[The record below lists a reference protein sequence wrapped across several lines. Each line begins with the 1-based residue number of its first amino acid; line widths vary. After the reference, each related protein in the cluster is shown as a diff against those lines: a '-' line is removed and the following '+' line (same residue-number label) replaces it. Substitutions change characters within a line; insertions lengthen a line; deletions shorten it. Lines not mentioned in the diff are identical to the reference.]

1 MDAVHVILLMFVL
14 LAFGI
19 PISYSMIAASG
30 LYFLMSDIPFM
41 TLFQRFANSVNSV
54 PLLAVPTFI
63 LAGNLMNVGG
73 ITHSLFRAVNSSI
86 FGRWKGGLAQVNI
99 VASLI
104 FAGMS
109 GAALADIGGL
119 GAIEIES
126 MQKNGY
132 KSDDAIAV
140 TLASSAIGP
149 IFPPS
154 IPLIIYATVAQVSG
168 LRILLAGVVPGIVLT
183 IVLMAQ
189 VGVFA
194 RLRDYP
200 RGEINLSWNERFQIQ
215 IKAIPALLA
224 PVILLAGMLTGAYS
238 PTELASVAAVYSL
251 VVSVLFYKTMSMAAF
266 TRAIAKTASDVANI
280 MLIAAAAFLLSFVL
294 TVEQAP
300 MFFRQVFLNLSDN
313 LVVMVLATNGILL
326 ILGMFLPMMF
336 AVLVLT
342 PIIVP
347 VLVALGMDPIHIGIM
362 IVFNLVI
369 GLYTPPFGQ
378 GLFLASAMTGRP
390 VLHIVRAMV
399 PYYVPLIV
407 ALLLVSFFPA
417 ITLWLPR
424 MVMGN

>member
-1 MDAVHVILLMFVL
+1 MNAVQVILLMFAML
-14 LAFGI
+14 GLGI
-19 PISYSMIAASG
+19 PVSYSMLAASG
-30 LYFLMSDIPFM
+30 LYFLVSDIPFM

-63 LAGNLMNVGG
+63 LAGNLMNTGG
-73 ITHSLFRAVNSSI
+73 ITHSLFRAVNTSL
-86 FGRWKGGLAQVNI
+86 FGRLKGGLAQVNV

-119 GAIEIES
+119 GAIEIEA
-126 MQKNGY
+126 MEKNGY

-168 LRILLAGVVPGIVLT
+168 LRILLAGIMPGIVMTL
-183 IVLMAQ
+183 VMMAQ
-189 VGVFA
+189 VAIFA

-200 RGEINLSWNERFQIQ
+200 RGELGLSRKERFQIQ
-215 IKAIPALLA
+215 VKAIPALLA

-238 PTELASVAAVYSL
+238 PTELASVAAVYSF
-251 VVSVLFYKTMSMAAF
+251 VVSVLFYKTMTFEAF
-266 TRAIAKTASDVANI
+266 STAIRKTVGDVANI
-280 MLIAAAAFLLSFVL
+280 LLIAAAAFLFSFVL
-294 TVEQAP
+294 TIEQAP
-300 MFFRQVFLNLSDN
+300 MYFRQIFLGLSDN
-313 LVVMVLATNGILL
+313 LVVMVLATNAILL

-347 VLVALGMDPIHIGIM
+347 VLTTLGMNPIHIGIM

-378 GLFLASAMTGRP
+378 AIFLASAMTGRP
-390 VLHIVRAMV
+390 VLHIVRAMF

-407 ALLLVSFFPA
+407 ALLLVSFVPSL
-417 ITLWLPR
+417 TLWLPGL
-424 MVMGN
+424 VMGN